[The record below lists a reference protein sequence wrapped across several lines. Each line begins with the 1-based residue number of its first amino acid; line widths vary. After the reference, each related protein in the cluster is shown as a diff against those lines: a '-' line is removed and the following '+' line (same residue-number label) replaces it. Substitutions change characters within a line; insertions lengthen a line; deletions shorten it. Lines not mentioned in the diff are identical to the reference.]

1 MFLKLILEIVD
12 GTFDGLLDGVDFV
25 TKHILLSG
33 QLLKFLLLQ
42 TIQLVQ
48 LSLKKLSNLVLDVTK
63 LLEWRHLPWESDV
76 DAGVALADIDGDNE
90 QEEDEDSLH
99 GSLWILFVWK
109 LIGD

>member
-42 TIQLVQ
+42 TIQLV
-48 LSLKKLSNLVLDVTK
+48 
-63 LLEWRHLPWESDV
+63 
-76 DAGVALADIDGDNE
+76 
-90 QEEDEDSLH
+90 
-99 GSLWILFVWK
+99 
-109 LIGD
+109 